1 VFSLHAHAHAT
12 RKQDVVAQAATGS
25 GKTAAYLLPLLH
37 RLLTTLPEA
46 APPPRALVLV
56 PTRELCQ
63 QARRLA
69 LRTRFAA
76 AAHAPAAL
84 AHAR

>member
-1 VFSLHAHAHAT
+1 MCAHARPQRT

-37 RLLTTLPEA
+37 RLLTTQPEA

-63 QARRLA
+63 QAR
-69 LRTRFAA
+69 T
-76 AAHAPAAL
+76 HAPRRLLICCAARVFL
-84 AHAR
+84 SLLR